1 MAIQTD
7 RIGQSW
13 LFPPRITDFIPEDH
27 ICNLVVAVVSSLNIW
42 SIEKKYRCQ
51 PGHPAYPRRM
61 LLRLMVQAAIDG
73 MFSSRKI
80 DRLAQEN
87 VIYMYLAGNAKPDF
101 RTLCNFRREHKKL
114 IEDVFKKTV
123 LIAKAA
129 GILQL
134 GHLATDGTKVKANA
148 SNQYT
153 LSKDELEEIR
163 RIIEQGIAVDEE
175 EDRLYGDRRGDELP
189 PELNTQEKI
198 RRKIKE
204 IEETQGKPLKQAAKK
219 ILGQHLSGDEQQ
231 KKQILEKIK
240 KAEQEITMSRQK
252 VVSLSDPE
260 ARFMENKK
268 KWKELSYNPQI
279 TVDHTSGIIV
289 ANDVTQDCTDHNQL
303 QPMTEKTEDI
313 LGGLPKDVKMSWDNG
328 YFSGQNLHYLEE
340 KGVDGYIPDCEQA
353 QKMKGKQI
361 VDTPYAKEH
370 FRYDEEHDCFFCPEG
385 KTLTR
390 QGEYM
395 HQGKHLVAYYGAPC
409 GSCPVRSA
417 CTGKNTGWRV
427 ITSYDFEGER
437 RRMRVKMQSEHGKKE
452 YKKRGETVEWPF
464 GNIKQNLGL
473 REFLTRGLL
482 NVKNE
487 HNLVCTAHNLKV
499 LWKKLDG
506 KITIL
511 GKMKHVGAT
520 LSPTISS
527 VLDHCSKFIQK
538 IPRGMNC

>member
-1 MAIQTD
+1 
-7 RIGQSW
+7 
-13 LFPPRITDFIPEDH
+13 
-27 ICNLVVAVVSSLNIW
+27 
-42 SIEKKYRCQ
+42 
-51 PGHPAYPRRM
+51 
-61 LLRLMVQAAIDG
+61 

-101 RTLCNFRREHKKL
+101 RTLCNFRREHKEL
-114 IEDVFKKTV
+114 IENVFKKTV
-123 LIAKAA
+123 LLAKVA

-134 GHLATDGTKVKANA
+134 GHLSTDGTKVKANA

-153 LSKDELEEIR
+153 LSKEELETIR
-163 RIIEQGIAVDEE
+163 RIIEQGIAIDDE

-198 RRKIKE
+198 CQKIKE
-204 IEETQGKPLKQAAKK
+204 IEEAQGKPLKQAAKK
-219 ILGQHLSGDEQQ
+219 ILEQHLGGDEQQ
-231 KKQILEKIK
+231 KKQILGKIK
-240 KAEQEITMSRQK
+240 KAEQEITVSGQK
-252 VVSLSDPE
+252 GVSLSDPE

-268 KWKELSYNPQI
+268 KRKELSYNPQI

-303 QPMTEKTEDI
+303 QPMTEKTEDN

-340 KGVDGYIPDCEQA
+340 KQVDGYIPDCEQA
-353 QKMKGKQI
+353 QKMKGKT
-361 VDTPYAKEH
+361 VADNPYGKEH

-385 KTLTR
+385 KMLTR
-390 QGEYM
+390 QGEYTY
-395 HQGKHLVAYYGAPC
+395 QGKHLVAYYGAPC

-417 CTGKNTGWRV
+417 CAGKKTGWRV
-427 ITSYDFEGER
+427 ITSDGFEGER
-437 RRMRVKMQSEHGKKE
+437 RRMKAKMQSEQGKKE

-464 GNIKQNLGL
+464 GDIKQNLGL

-482 NVKNE
+482 NVKTE
-487 HNLVCTAHNLKV
+487 HNLVCAAHNLKI

-506 KITIL
+506 KITVP
-511 GKMKHVGAT
+511 GMMKHVGAT
-520 LSPTISS
+520 LS
-527 VLDHCSKFIQK
+527 SKIGSDLKFCFRHIQK
-538 IPRGMNC
+538 IRQGMNC

>member
-1 MAIQTD
+1 MALMTD

-13 LFPPRITDFIPEDH
+13 LFPPSITDFIPEDH

-42 SIEKKYRCQ
+42 SIERKYRCQ

-123 LIAKAA
+123 LLAKAA

-153 LSKDELEEIR
+153 LSKEELETIR

-175 EDRLYGDRRGDELP
+175 EDRFYGDHRGDELP
-189 PELNTQEKI
+189 PELNTPEKI

-204 IEETQGKPLKQAAKK
+204 IEEAQGKPLKQAAKK
-219 ILGQHLSGDEQQ
+219 ILGQHLSGDEQR
-231 KKQILEKIK
+231 KKQILGKIK
-240 KAEQEITMSRQK
+240 KAEQEITMSGQK

-279 TVDHTSGIIV
+279 TVDHGSGIIV
-289 ANDVTQDCTDHNQL
+289 AGDVTQECVDRKQL
-303 QPMTEKTEDI
+303 QPMIERTEEN
-313 LGGLPKDVKMSWDNG
+313 LGGLPEDVKMSWDNG
-328 YFSGQNLHYLEE
+328 YYTGQNLRYLEE
-340 KGVDGYIPDCEQA
+340 KHVDGYIPDCKQA
-353 QKMKGKQI
+353 QKMKGKTMEDDQ
-361 VDTPYAKEH
+361 YAKEN
-370 FRYDEEHDCFFCPEG
+370 FTYDEENDWFLCPQG
-385 KTLTR
+385 GRLTR
-390 QGEYM
+390 KGEYIYN
-395 HQGKHLVAYYGAPC
+395 GKPVYAYYGAPC
-409 GSCPVRSA
+409 ESCPVRA
-417 CTGKNTGWRV
+417 VCAGENRWRM
-427 ITSYDFEGER
+427 ITSFGFEGER
-437 RRMRVKMQSEHGKKE
+437 QRMAAKLRSGAGKKE
-452 YKKRGETVEWPF
+452 YRKRGETVEWPF
-464 GNIKQNLGL
+464 GDIKQNLGL

-482 NVKNE
+482 NVKTE

-499 LWKKLDG
+499 IWKKLDG

-511 GKMKHVGAT
+511 GKMKHTGVT
-520 LSPTISS
+520 LSSATDS
-527 VLDHCSKFIQK
+527 VLEFCSKFIK
-538 IPRGMNC
+538 KNPRGLNC

>member
-1 MAIQTD
+1 MALRTD

-42 SIEKKYRCQ
+42 NIEKKYRYQ

-61 LLRLMVQAAIDG
+61 LLRLVVQAAIDG

-87 VIYMYLAGNAKPDF
+87 VVYMYLAGNAKPDF
-101 RTLCNFRREHKKL
+101 RTLCNFRREHRGL

-134 GHLATDGTKVKANA
+134 GHLSTDGTKVKANA
-148 SNQYT
+148 SNQCT
-153 LSKDELEEIR
+153 LSKEELETIR
-163 RIIEQGIAVDEE
+163 RIIEQGITVDEE

-189 PELNTQEKI
+189 PELNTSEKI

-219 ILGQHLSGDEQQ
+219 ILRQHLSGDEQQ
-231 KKQILEKIK
+231 KKQVMGKIK
-240 KAEQEITMSRQK
+240 KAEQEITRSGQK

-268 KWKELSYNPQI
+268 KRKELSYNPQI

-289 ANDVTQDCTDHNQL
+289 ANDVTQDCTDHSQL
-303 QPMTEKTEDI
+303 QPMMEKTEDN

-328 YFSGQNLHYLEE
+328 YYSGQNLHYLEE
-340 KGVDGYIPDCEQA
+340 KRIDGYIPDCEQA
-353 QKMKGKQI
+353 SKMKGKQ
-361 VDTPYAKEH
+361 VPGDPYAKDQ
-370 FRYDEEHDCFFCPEG
+370 FVYDETQDCFICSQGRMLTRKGEYEYNG
-385 KTLTR
+385 KT
-390 QGEYM
+390 QY
-395 HQGKHLVAYYGAPC
+395 AYYGAPC
-409 GSCPVRSA
+409 SECPVQSA
-417 CTGKNTGWRV
+417 CVGEDKWRV
-427 ITSYDFEGER
+427 ITSDGFEGER
-437 RRMRVKMQSEHGKKE
+437 RRMKTKMQSEQGKKE
-452 YKKRGETVEWPF
+452 YRKRGETVEWPF
-464 GNIKQNLGL
+464 GDIKQNLGL

-482 NVKNE
+482 NVKTE
-487 HNLVCTAHNLKV
+487 HNLVCTAHNLKA

-506 KITIL
+506 KTVVL
-511 GKMKHVGAT
+511 GKMKQVGAT
-520 LSPTISS
+520 LSSKIGS
-527 VLDHCSKFIQK
+527 VLELYSKFIRK
-538 IPRGMNC
+538 IPQGMNC

>member
-1 MAIQTD
+1 MALRVD

-27 ICNLVVAVVSSLNIW
+27 ICNLVVAVVSSLKIW

-51 PGHPAYPRRM
+51 PGHPAYPRRL

-129 GILQL
+129 GVIHL

-153 LSKDELEEIR
+153 LSKEELGTIR

-189 PELNTQEKI
+189 PELNTPEKI

-219 ILGQHLSGDEQQ
+219 ILRQHLTGDEQQ
-231 KKQILEKIK
+231 RKQVLGKIK
-240 KAEQEITMSRQK
+240 KAEQEITRSGQK
-252 VVSLSDPE
+252 AVSVSDPE

-279 TVDHTSGIIV
+279 TVDHGSGIIV
-289 ANDVTQDCTDHNQL
+289 ANDVTQDCVDREQL
-303 QPMTEKTEDI
+303 QPQMQKTEEN
-313 LGGLPKDVKMSWDNG
+313 LGGLPKDVTMSWDNG
-328 YFSGQNLHYLEE
+328 YYSGQNLHYLEGKE
-340 KGVDGYIPDCEQA
+340 VDGYIPDGEQA
-353 QKMKGKQI
+353 SKMKGKQKA
-361 VDTPYAKEH
+361 DDPYAKGQ
-370 FRYDEEHDCFFCPEG
+370 FIFDDTQDCFICPQG
-385 KTLTR
+385 RMLTR
-390 QGEYM
+390 KGEYIYN
-395 HQGKHLVAYYGAPC
+395 GKSVYAYYGAPC
-409 GSCPVRSA
+409 ESCPARAVCAGENR
-417 CTGKNTGWRV
+417 WRV
-427 ITSYDFEGER
+427 ITSFGFEGER
-437 RRMRVKMQSEHGKKE
+437 QRMAVKMRLGEGKKE
-452 YKKRGETVEWPF
+452 YRKRGETVEWPF
-464 GNIKQNLGL
+464 GDIKQNLGL

-482 NVKNE
+482 NVKTE

-499 LWKKLDG
+499 LWKKLDK
-506 KITIL
+506 KIVVL
-511 GKMKHVGAT
+511 GKVKHVGAT
-520 LSPTISS
+520 LSSKTGS
-527 VLDHCSKFIQK
+527 VLELCLRFIQK
-538 IPRGMNC
+538 MPQEMNC